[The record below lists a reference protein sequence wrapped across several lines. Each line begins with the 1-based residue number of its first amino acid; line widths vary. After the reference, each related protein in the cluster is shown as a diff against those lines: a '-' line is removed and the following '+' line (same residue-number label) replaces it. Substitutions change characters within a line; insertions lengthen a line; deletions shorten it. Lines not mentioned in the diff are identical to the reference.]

1 MRKLLTSLTLGAL
14 LASGLQ
20 VITTPALASDS
31 EVSNM
36 LAKERATESIIF
48 ELAEE
53 TDPRDTPAGGL
64 GFVIEPL
71 GSNTYISKL
80 PWWATMS
87 TVLSQML
94 NDERVNYAEPDYL
107 LTHQS
112 TPLPDDVDLGSMW
125 HLGSGPGVNVQEAWG
140 EESGGSDQV
149 YVAVIDSGIDIN
161 HPDLAQ
167 NMWVNTAEAS
177 GELGVDEDLN
187 GFQDDVYGYD
197 FVLGRGIDGSAVSIG
212 EHGTAVAGAI
222 AAVGNNGQGAAGVA
236 WQTKLISVRAF
247 DDTSGSMANVI
258 RALNYVTSLR
268 TQAGLNIVATNN
280 SYSSPIYSR
289 ALEAAVNRGGN
300 AGILF
305 IAAAG
310 NEGKDLDSQ
319 NSFPGILN
327 CQSPVRDFDCVVTV
341 ASIGPQGQLSSF
353 SNFGKERVDIAAPGE
368 AILTTQVNSSYY
380 PSSGTSFSAPLVAGA
395 IALCVSSNPGISA
408 AESKAA
414 LLATSHKSENLEGR
428 VASGGSLDVS
438 SFVRACKES
447 KQEALSGNPTQFR
460 ATATYTDRVRL
471 EWVDSS
477 VGEFGYSIRY
487 GQGPA
492 GCTVANSK
500 HLAHIGPGLRGFEV
514 ENLEEAEFYC
524 FSIVSTRDSASSQR
538 LNSNLSITFTSNLPY
553 ISGKVFMSDGVAPVR
568 NARVSWSATASAAVW
583 GYTDSEGSYML
594 QASPGVQ
601 GVLAVE
607 GPRSY
612 RSTEVLTTPRLPLG
626 FRLNGA
632 LTLSQDTIVNLTLPE
647 FNTISVSVKD
657 GPADSGIAGAILT
670 ARSVNGEAVRCAI
683 SERDWSPSPMLS
695 PIGSSF
701 CSYRLPSVGLSNT
714 FSITDESGNYSFEV
728 LDAFLQAGTNATFPI
743 LITGTDSTNNQRTGQ
758 ARVNTD
764 VPSNIAVE
772 LKDPRVLTGQ
782 VKNFGGLTTIA
793 GARVSVGSQCTG
805 TAVASTSTLS
815 DGTYSLTVPEIDNLI
830 MVVQF
835 PNHPNLPNSL
845 RLCGRLPVSV
855 SGIVDFT
862 LPEVNRIKL
871 IVKDDLTQSTLARSR
886 VELAHPRREQL
897 GCMLSANDYA
907 PSPRLKYESLR
918 TCLYSASTQLTNASG
933 EVEFWVVD
941 GFYQN
946 GRSDFQVSLTAQH
959 SSDSNRAGR
968 ISIETGQNSESEVF
982 IGGSPLVTGR
992 VTLDDKTTPVQNV
1005 EVRFTTSA
1013 FTAVTRTNSLGEYS
1027 LKVPLGVSGRLEIVN
1042 SSNLNSAYPTGEAT
1056 TPALPAGLNLGG
1068 NLTATGNV
1076 TIDLALPKLRTVN
1089 LTVKDIHTGD
1099 PVPKADVY
1107 LSLISG
1113 DPFQCQVSSSDY
1125 SPSELLTYPTR
1136 TCTYRPGGNQHQ
1148 GLPTITDESGKISI
1162 VLIDG
1167 WYQSANDAKVR
1178 VRVQHPLDGARVGE
1192 VIIPTNRNHDLEI
1205 EIAGTPSRP
1214 KQPQVSASSEVALI
1228 TWEEPWD
1235 GGEFIDF
1242 YQVYV
1247 ALDAQGPYELVS
1259 SGSCLGQVDPALR
1272 SCTVSNLTPGVTY
1285 YFAIVAKNVVGYS
1298 TMSLASAV
1306 TPRVTVQDLV
1316 ETPDPSIVGDPKVGS
1331 LLTVEPGVWDE
1342 GVELTYTWLV
1352 GGEQVTGEH
1361 GINYL
1366 VRASDLGQ
1374 RIGVMVSGSK
1384 PFHHSSSRSSHTKS
1398 IVGPGQLTLTPT
1410 PSIQGSAIVGS
1421 SLKVLPGS
1429 WDNGVNLR
1437 IQWLRDNRAIKGAT
1451 SRSYFLKRTDANH
1464 RITVRV
1470 IGSLTGYTAATT
1482 TSEPSSSVLRV
1493 FTRASRAKVIG
1504 TAKVGSTLRA
1514 KVAAWSPRAKLSYQ
1528 WHRNGAP
1535 IPGARK
1541 ASYRLSNRDKSA
1553 RISVKVTGSALGFAP
1568 RTVEARLGSK
1578 VR

>member
-1 MRKLLTSLTLGAL
+1 MRKLFASLTLAAL

-20 VITTPALASDS
+20 MITTPALASDS

-36 LAKERATESIIF
+36 LAEERATESVIF

-80 PWWATMS
+80 PWWASMS
-87 TVLSQML
+87 TVLSEML
-94 NDERVNYAEPDYL
+94 NDERVKYAEPDYL

-112 TPLPDDVDLGSMW
+112 ASLPNDADLDSMW
-125 HLGSGPGVNVQEAWG
+125 HLGPAPGVNVQEAWG

-149 YVAVIDSGIDIN
+149 YVAVIDSGIDFS

-177 GELGVDEDLN
+177 GALGVDDDLN
-187 GFQDDVYGYD
+187 GFQDDVHGYD
-197 FVLGRGIDGSAVSIG
+197 FVLGRGIDGSTASMG

-222 AAVGNNGQGAAGVA
+222 AAVGNNGQGVAGVA

-247 DDTSGSMANVI
+247 DGSSGSMANVI
-258 RALNYVTSLR
+258 RSLNYVTSLR

-280 SYSSPIYSR
+280 SYSSPVYSR

-310 NEGKDLDSQ
+310 NDGTDLDTQ

-341 ASIGPQGQLSSF
+341 ASIGQQGQLSSF
-353 SNFGKERVDIAAPGE
+353 SNYGKERVDIAAPGE
-368 AILTTQVNSSYY
+368 DILTTQLNSSYNPY
-380 PSSGTSFSAPLVAGA
+380 SGTSISAPLVSGA

-408 AESKAA
+408 AEAKAA
-414 LLATSHKSENLEGR
+414 LLATAQKSENLEGR

-438 SFVRACKES
+438 SLIRACQES
-447 KQEALSGNPTQFR
+447 KQAALSGNPTQFR
-460 ATATYTDRVRL
+460 ATATYTNRVRL
-471 EWVDSS
+471 DWVDSS

-487 GQGPA
+487 GQGPS

-514 ENLEEAEFYC
+514 ENLDEAEFYC

-553 ISGKVFMSDGVAPVR
+553 ISGKVFMSDGLTPVT
-568 NARVSWSATASAAVW
+568 NALVSWSATASAAVW
-583 GYTDSEGSYML
+583 GYTDSEGSYLL
-594 QASPGVQ
+594 QATPGVK
-601 GVLAVE
+601 GILAVE
-607 GPRSY
+607 GPRTYLPS
-612 RSTEVLTTPRLPLG
+612 EVQTSPRLPLG

-632 LTLSQDTIVNLTLPE
+632 LTLNQDTVVNLTLPE
-647 FNTISVSVKD
+647 FNTISVRVS
-657 GPADSGIAGAILT
+657 GGEADSGMPAAVLT
-670 ARSVNGEAVRCAI
+670 ARSVNGDSAKCAI

-701 CSYRLPSVGLSNT
+701 CSYRLPSVGLFNT
-714 FSITDESGNYSFEV
+714 FSITDETGYYSFEV

-743 LITGTDSTNNQRTGQ
+743 LITGTDSTNNQKSGQ

-764 VPSNIAVE
+764 VSSEVDLL

-782 VKNFGGLTTIA
+782 VRNFGGLTTIA
-793 GARVSVGSQCTG
+793 GARVSVGSQCQG
-805 TAVASTSTLS
+805 TAVASTSTLA
-815 DGTYSLTVPEIDNLI
+815 DGSYSLAVPEIDNLI
-830 MVVQF
+830 MGVQF
-835 PNHPNLPNSL
+835 PNHPNLPSGL
-845 RLCGRLPVSV
+845 RLCGRLPISV

-871 IVKDDLTQSTLARSR
+871 TVKDDLTQSNIAGSR

-897 GCMLSANDYA
+897 GCMVSAQDYA
-907 PSPRLKYESLR
+907 PSTRLKYESLR
-918 TCLYSASTQLTNASG
+918 SCLYSSSTRQTNASG

-959 SSDSNRAGR
+959 PLDSNRAGR
-968 ISIETGQNSESEVF
+968 ISIETGQNSESEVL
-982 IGGSPLVTGR
+982 IGGSPQVTGR

-1005 EVRFTTSA
+1005 EVRFTTSV

-1027 LKVPLGVSGRLEIVN
+1027 LKVPLGVSGRLEVVN
-1042 SSNLNSAYPTGEAT
+1042 SSNLNSAYPTGQAT
-1056 TPALPAGLNLGG
+1056 IPALPAGLKLGG

-1076 TIDLALPKLRTVN
+1076 TIDLTLPKLRTVN
-1089 LTVKDIHTGD
+1089 LSVKDIHTGD

-1107 LSLISG
+1107 LSLLNG
-1113 DPFQCQVSSSDY
+1113 DAFQCQVSSMDY

-1136 TCTYRPGGNQHQ
+1136 TCTYRPGGNQ

-1167 WYQSANDAKVR
+1167 WYQSANDAKMR
-1178 VRVQHPLDGARVGE
+1178 VRVQHPLDSARVGE
-1192 VIIPTNRNHDLEI
+1192 AIIPTNRSHDLEI
-1205 EIAGTPSRP
+1205 DIAGTPSRP
-1214 KQPQVSASSEVALI
+1214 KQPVVSASSEEALI

-1235 GGEFIDF
+1235 GGELIDF
-1242 YQVYV
+1242 YQVYF

-1259 SGSCLGQVDPALR
+1259 SGSCVGEVNPAWR

-1285 YFAIVAKNVVGYS
+1285 YFAIIAKNVVGYS

-1306 TPRVTVQDLV
+1306 TTRVKFQALI
-1316 ETPDPSIVGDPKVGS
+1316 ETPDPILVGDLRVGS
-1331 LLTVEPGVWDE
+1331 LLSVDPGVWDE
-1342 GVELTYTWLV
+1342 GVELSYTWLV
-1352 GGEQVTGEH
+1352 GGEQVSGEN
-1361 GINYL
+1361 GITYR

-1374 RIGVMVSGSK
+1374 PIGVMVSGNK
-1384 PFHHSSSRSSHTKS
+1384 AFHHPSSRSSQTDS
-1398 IVGPGQLTLTPT
+1398 IVGLGELTFTPK

-1421 SLKVLPGS
+1421 SLTVLPGL
-1429 WDNGVNLR
+1429 WDDGVEFSY
-1437 IQWLRDNRAIKGAT
+1437 QWLRNNKAISGAT
-1451 SRSYFLKRTDANH
+1451 SSSYLLQPTDGKH
-1464 RITVRV
+1464 RITVQV
-1470 IGSLTGYTAATT
+1470 KGSLAGYAEVTT
-1482 TSEPSSSVLRV
+1482 TSQPSSPVLRV
-1493 FTRASRAKVIG
+1493 FNIASTPKIIG
-1504 TAKVGSTLRA
+1504 TAKVGSTLR
-1514 KVAAWSPRAKLSYQ
+1514 VTAAQWSPRAKLSYQ
-1528 WHRNGAP
+1528 WHRDGEP
-1535 IPGARK
+1535 IAGARS
-1541 ASYRLSNRDKSA
+1541 ARYRLSNLDRA
-1553 RISVKVTGSALGFAP
+1553 AQISVTVTGSAIGFAP
-1568 RTVEARLGSK
+1568 RTVTARLGSL

>member
-1 MRKLLTSLTLGAL
+1 
-14 LASGLQ
+14 
-20 VITTPALASDS
+20 
-31 EVSNM
+31 
-36 LAKERATESIIF
+36 
-48 ELAEE
+48 
-53 TDPRDTPAGGL
+53 
-64 GFVIEPL
+64 
-71 GSNTYISKL
+71 
-80 PWWATMS
+80 
-87 TVLSQML
+87 ML

-112 TPLPDDVDLGSMW
+112 TPLPEDVDLGSMW
-125 HLGSGPGVNVQEAWG
+125 HLGSAPGVNVQEAWG

-177 GELGVDEDLN
+177 GELGVDDDLN

-197 FVLGRGIDGSAVSIG
+197 FVLKRGIDGSAVSIG
-212 EHGTAVAGAI
+212 QHGTAVAGAI
-222 AAVGNNGQGAAGVA
+222 AAVGNNGQGVAGVA

-247 DDTSGSMANVI
+247 DETSGSMANVI

-280 SYSSPIYSR
+280 SYSSPAYSR

-408 AESKAA
+408 AEAKAA

-438 SFVRACKES
+438 SFVKACKES

-514 ENLEEAEFYC
+514 ENLDEAEFYC

-553 ISGKVFMSDGVAPVR
+553 ISGKVFMSDGVTPVR
-568 NARVSWSATASAAVW
+568 NARVSWSATTSAAVW

-764 VPSNIAVE
+764 VPSNVAVE

-830 MVVQF
+830 MSVQF
-835 PNHPNLPNSL
+835 PNHPNLPSGL
-845 RLCGRLPVSV
+845 RLCGRLPISV

-871 IVKDDLTQSTLARSR
+871 TVKDDLTQSNIAGSR
-886 VELAHPRREQL
+886 VELAHPRQEQL
-897 GCMLSANDYA
+897 GCMVSAQDYA
-907 PSPRLKYESLR
+907 PSARLKYESLR
-918 TCLYSASTQLTNASG
+918 SCTYLSSTQLTNASG

-946 GRSDFQVSLTAQH
+946 GRSDFQVSLTSQH
-959 SSDSNRAGR
+959 PSDSNRAGR
-968 ISIETGQNSESEVF
+968 ISIETGQNSESEIL
-982 IGGSPLVTGR
+982 IGGSPQVTGR

-1005 EVRFTTSA
+1005 EVRFTTSS

-1042 SSNLNSAYPTGEAT
+1042 SSNLNSAYPTGRAT
-1056 TPALPAGLNLGG
+1056 IPALPAGLKLGG

-1076 TIDLALPKLRTVN
+1076 TIDLTLPKLRTVN

-1107 LSLISG
+1107 LSLLSG
-1113 DPFQCQVSSSDY
+1113 DAFECQVSSMDY

-1136 TCTYRPGGNQHQ
+1136 TCTYRPGGSQN
-1148 GLPTITDESGKISI
+1148 LPTLTDESGKISI

-1167 WYQSANDAKVR
+1167 WYQSANDAKMR
-1178 VRVQHPLDGARVGE
+1178 VRVQHPLDSARVGE
-1192 VIIPTNRNHDLEI
+1192 AIIPTNRNHDLEI

-1214 KQPQVSASSEVALI
+1214 KQPEVSASSEEALI

-1247 ALDAQGPYELVS
+1247 ALEPQGPYELVS
-1259 SGSCLGQVDPALR
+1259 SGSCLGQVNPALR

-1285 YFAIVAKNVVGYS
+1285 YFAIIAKNVVGYS

-1306 TPRVTVQDLV
+1306 TTRVTLQNLV
-1316 ETPDPSIVGDPKVGS
+1316 RTPNPTIVGNLRVGS
-1331 LLTVEPGVWDE
+1331 LLRAEPGVWDE
-1342 GVELTYTWLV
+1342 GAELSYTWLV
-1352 GGEQVTGEH
+1352 GGEQIIGENGSH
-1361 GINYL
+1361 YR
-1366 VRASDLGQ
+1366 VRASDLGKQ
-1374 RIGVMVSGSK
+1374 IGVMVSGTK
-1384 PFHHSSSRSSHTKS
+1384 PFHHPSSRSSQTDN
-1398 IVGPGQLTLTPT
+1398 IVGLGQLTLTPK
-1410 PSIQGSAIVGS
+1410 PSIQGSATLGS
-1421 SLKVLPGS
+1421 TLTALPGS
-1429 WDNGVNLR
+1429 WDNGVDLSY
-1437 IQWLRDNRAIKGAT
+1437 QWLRNNKAISGAT
-1451 SRSYFLKRTDANH
+1451 SRTYLLQPSDANY

-1470 IGSLTGYTAATT
+1470 KGSLAGHTQVTT
-1482 TSEPSSSVLRV
+1482 TSQPSSSVLRV
-1493 FTRASRAKVIG
+1493 FKIASSPKIIG
-1504 TAKVGSTLRA
+1504 TARVGSTLRA
-1514 KVAAWSPRAKLSYQ
+1514 TVAAWSPRAKLSFQ
-1528 WHRNGAP
+1528 WHRNGSP
-1535 IPGARK
+1535 IPGARS
-1541 ASYRLSNRDKSA
+1541 ASYRLSKLDRSA
-1553 RISVKVTGSALGFAP
+1553 QISVKVIGSALGFAP
-1568 RTVEARLGSK
+1568 TTVEAHLVPG